1 MDFVLLLNQLIPKL
15 LPNLNNDLPTA
26 IENANLD
33 PWETVY
39 SHTDPLGEGVE
50 VSYSITDM
58 TGLSA
63 TTITEIT
70 ILTAKPS
77 LPTITGTMTVDAK
90 LEKNLAATNL
100 VATLT
105 GKISGKSIGPV
116 HSPHV
121 DISGEITATGLTAT
135 TTGATYAATFSV
147 AEGTLTV
154 TEMTLNSLSFSYGN
168 LTVTVNGLGS
178 FGWVLDPLI
187 ALITT
192 AFEGLITSQISSAV
206 QPVLNTEIAAQVPFP
221 KPDTGDEIQDQ

>member
-1 MDFVLLLNQLIPKL
+1 MDFVLLLNQLIPQL

-33 PWETVY
+33 PWENVY
-39 SHTDPLGEGVE
+39 SHTDTIEGVE
-50 VSYSITDM
+50 VGYSITDM

-70 ILTAKPS
+70 ILTAEPS

-90 LEKNLAATNL
+90 LEKNLAAT
-100 VATLT
+100 LT
-105 GKISGKSIGPV
+105 GKISGKVGPFHKDV
-116 HSPHV
+116 E
-121 DISGEITATGLTAT
+121 ISGEITATSVTAT
-135 TTGATYAATFSV
+135 TTGATYSATF
-147 AEGTLTV
+147 AEGSLMV
-154 TEMTLNSLSFSYGN
+154 TEMTLKGLSFSYGN

-178 FGWVLDPLI
+178 FGKVLGPLI

-192 AFEGLITSQISSAV
+192 AFKGLITSQISSKV
-206 QPVLNTEIAAQVPFP
+206 QPVLNTEIAAPLPFP